1 MLVYGAG
8 AFGAAFFLP
17 EAGANPIWAD
27 PELAPGP
34 WTSGAGATQNS
45 GGSATPVVAVPVP
58 VPGRWQERALFV
70 EEMTA
75 FVRLV

>member
-27 PELAPGP
+27 PELALGP

-58 VPGRWQERALFV
+58 DLAYGRREPCLLKR
-70 EEMTA
+70 
-75 FVRLV
+75 